1 MEALSVPM
9 DRGDLTL
16 DEPLRR
22 VLLVRSSSRFAV
34 ALVVSMAAGTAHL
47 SPALAD
53 GPPAGSSAPVG
64 STSPG
69 SPLPAAPAASSA
81 AVAVAPVAASASASA
96 APVASVAPAAAP
108 HGVVVLAMSDEAIP
122 AARALAREVYGDEAL
137 RPRID
142 DATARVLAGEAA
154 PAGSSAKLV
163 EIADVRRAAQ
173 GAATDALTRR
183 LFASLGADLGAI
195 LVVPVAVRDGKP
207 SARIVSVAK
216 GAFEPIELSGSIEA
230 QPDGTSRVKWAGV
243 AAILTS
249 LVPKA
254 PAPLPAPKGTAAP
267 GPLAPKKEEPS
278 GSFWT
283 SPWTWVGA
291 GVVVAAGVVVFAVS
305 QSQGD
310 GGGLRLQGR
319 VSP

>member
-34 ALVVSMAAGTAHL
+34 ALVVSMAAGAAHL

-81 AVAVAPVAASASASA
+81 AVAVAPVAASASA

>member
-1 MEALSVPM
+1 MGRAPGATKKVRSVPT

-16 DEPLRR
+16 GEPLRR
-22 VLLVRSSSRFAV
+22 VTVVRRSSRFALV
-34 ALVVSMAAGTAHL
+34 LVVATVTGAAHL

-53 GPPAGSSAPVG
+53 APPAGSSAP
-64 STSPG
+64 
-69 SPLPAAPAASSA
+69 AAPAASTA
-81 AVAVAPVAASASASA
+81 AAAPAGSSAPVPAA
-96 APVASVAPAAAP
+96 APAPVGAAP

-122 AARALAREVYGDEAL
+122 AARALAREAYGDEAL

-142 DATARVLAGEAA
+142 DATARVLAGEAV
-154 PAGSSAKLV
+154 PAGGSAKLV
-163 EIADVRRAAQ
+163 EIADVRKAAQ
-173 GAATDALTRR
+173 GAGNDAVTRR

-207 SARIVSVAK
+207 TARIVSVAK
-216 GAFEPIELSGSIEA
+216 ANFEPVELTGSLEA

-243 AAILTS
+243 AAILTG
-249 LVPKA
+249 LVPKPTTA
-254 PAPLPAPKGTAAP
+254 PGKAAAP
-267 GPLAPKKEEPS
+267 GPLAPKKEEPQ

>member
-1 MEALSVPM
+1 M
-9 DRGDLTL
+9 G
-16 DEPLRR
+16 
-22 VLLVRSSSRFAV
+22 
-34 ALVVSMAAGTAHL
+34 
-47 SPALAD
+47 PAST
-53 GPPAGSSAPVG
+53 GGSGAK
-64 STSPG
+64 
-69 SPLPAAPAASSA
+69 
-81 AVAVAPVAASASASA
+81 
-96 APVASVAPAAAP
+96 APAAAAR
-108 HGVVVLAMSDEAIP
+108 GVVVLAMSEEAIP

-142 DATARVLAGEAA
+142 DATARVLAGEAV
-154 PAGSSAKLV
+154 PAGGSAKLV
-163 EIADVRRAAQ
+163 EIADVRKAAQ

-207 SARIVSVAK
+207 TARIVSVAK

-254 PAPLPAPKGTAAP
+254 PAPVNAPAGTAAP

-310 GGGLRLQGR
+310 SGGLRMQGR